1 MILIKLGGSVIT
13 DKSKYRVFN
22 RRRVSRLCEEIKGSG
37 KDVIIVHGAG
47 SFGHVVAKQFC
58 LQDGYVSDDQIPAVV
73 KVSHDMRDLN
83 NMIMDELID
92 AGLNVISVP
101 TGSCFE
107 LDNGKMVGSTD
118 VLKGYVDL
126 GIMPVMFGD
135 VVLDRQRRFGI
146 CSGDKI
152 MEFLASVFSPEM
164 VVFVSD
170 VDGLYD
176 RDPKTDKNAILI
188 ETVSDDSLR
197 TAATDITVAD
207 VTGGVR
213 AKMESMLRM
222 SSPERDCVL
231 VNGTVKGRLRSL
243 LSGKD
248 VICTRVKGGI
258 R

>member
-37 KDVIIVHGAG
+37 KDAIIVHGAG
-47 SFGHVVAKQFC
+47 SFGHVVAKQFR

-73 KVSHDMRDLN
+73 KVSNDMRDLN

-92 AGLNVISVP
+92 AGLNVVSVP

-107 LDNGKMVGSTD
+107 IDGGEMVGNID
-118 VLKGYVDL
+118 VLKGYVGL

-176 RDPKTDKNAILI
+176 REPKADKNAILI

-197 TAATDITVAD
+197 TAATDMAVAD

-222 SSPERDCVL
+222 SSPEKDCVL
-231 VNGTVKGRLRSL
+231 VNGTVKGRLQSL